1 MQRDPKIVTRVTG
14 TTIYT
19 DNGGALG
26 NHTSDERSTL
36 KFLPS
41 DPSRKVRVRFL
52 KFKTTDQR
60 AQLIVFTSDITT
72 SELDL
77 AKGRIRDILMGDL
90 VGDGTP
96 SITYVS

>member
-1 MQRDPKIVTRVTG
+1 MGHVVVQGTTEWYQTMFGTVPRDPKIVTRVTG

-41 DPSRKVRVRFL
+41 DS
-52 KFKTTDQR
+52 
-60 AQLIVFTSDITT
+60 
-72 SELDL
+72 
-77 AKGRIRDILMGDL
+77 
-90 VGDGTP
+90 
-96 SITYVS
+96 